1 MGITERKERE
11 KQELKQHIL
20 DAAMALFM
28 EQGYEKTSIRNI
40 AERIEYSPGTIYLYF
55 KDKADIFLELH
66 TMAFE
71 VLFKHLAMTKEIKDP
86 MERLRSLSQMYLK
99 FAIDNP
105 DLYDLMFI
113 LREPMEALDHHCG
126 WEEGFKNYDLLRDTV
141 LEAMEKG
148 MIKKEDPDVISLA
161 AWSLVHG
168 LASLWIRKRFKML
181 PEEAVKPL
189 VFKAADE
196 ICSRLKEGI

>member
-20 DAAMALFM
+20 DAAMALFV
-28 EQGYEKTSIRNI
+28 ELGYEKTSIRNI

-71 VLFKHLAMTKEIKDP
+71 LLFKHLAVVKEIEDP
-86 MERLRSLSQMYLK
+86 MERLRTLGQMFLQ

-113 LREPMEALDHHCG
+113 LREPMEALGHQCG
-126 WEEGFKNYDLLRDTV
+126 WEEGFKNYDLLKDTV
-141 LEAMEKG
+141 VEAMDKG
-148 MIKKEDPDVISLA
+148 LIKKEDPDVISLA
-161 AWSLVHG
+161 AWGLVHG

-181 PEEAVKPL
+181 PEEIVKPL
-189 VFKAADE
+189 ILKAADE
-196 ICSRLKEGI
+196 LCNRLRN